1 MSLSRT
7 RCVSTGSV
15 NAISHVKKRL
25 RNHTIITGGSVSSYY
40 FLSHGISL
48 GVSSFIGAAS
58 SVAYVHLL
66 SNYVEN
72 IESTRFQ
79 KQLLVP
85 VTMTLGEFLW
95 NNYSGSVIELD
106 YLTTVVGFFAYK
118 LALFGFVFDVIK
130 DDLSPKEELTNNH
143 D

>member
-1 MSLSRT
+1 MILSCAHKGT
-7 RCVSTGSV
+7 HIVLGSV
-15 NAISHVKKRL
+15 NHVKKRL

-48 GVSSFIGAAS
+48 GLSSFIGAAS

-66 SNYVEN
+66 SQYVEN
-72 IESTRFQ
+72 IESARFQ

-85 VTMTLGEFLW
+85 VTMTIGEFLW
-95 NNYSGSVIELD
+95 NTYSGSTIELD

-118 LALFGFVFDVIK
+118 LALFGFVLDVIK
-130 DDLSPKEELTNNH
+130 DDLSPKEETINK
-143 D
+143 